1 MSSSNVGGPPRF
13 TRRGGPSRQ
22 RKQGKRVT
30 VAAQAAHLSRVRR
43 WVTRRS
49 HWATAFVLLLPALTL
64 FIVFTAYPFFYALR
78 LSFFRWDG
86 LNQHQQYVGLGN
98 YHALAH
104 DHEFIHSFKV
114 TAIYTVATTVLSIGI
129 GLLLALALN
138 RKLAGRTIYRTLF
151 FTPVLTATVAAAVV
165 WQLLFDPFSGI
176 VNVGLRHVGVIGPS
190 WLSSPSW
197 ALPAVIIVGVW
208 KRLGFTMIIYL
219 AGLQTISPTYYEA
232 ARVDGASTWRQ
243 FWDVTWPL
251 LTGITV
257 LQLIMAVIDS
267 FQVFDHV
274 FVMTHGGPLDATN
287 VLPLFLYKQGFQLFH
302 LGYAAA
308 IGWVIFLV
316 VFVATAAQ
324 WVLSK
329 GGGWRR

>member
-1 MSSSNVGGPPRF
+1 MAESVGVARRAPRW
-13 TRRGGPSRQ
+13 
-22 RKQGKRVT
+22 
-30 VAAQAAHLSRVRR
+30 L
-43 WVTRRS
+43 TRRS
-49 HWATAFVLLLPALTL
+49 QWGTAFVLLLPALAL
-64 FIVFTAYPFFYALR
+64 FVVFTAYPFFYALR

-86 LNQHQQYVGLGN
+86 LSQHQQYVGLGN
-98 YHALAH
+98 YRTLAH
-104 DHEFIHSFKV
+104 DHEFVHSLKV

-138 RKLAGRTIYRTLF
+138 RKLVGRNLYRTIF

-165 WQLLFDPFSGI
+165 WALLFDPFSGI
-176 VNVGLRHVGVIGPS
+176 VNVGLRHVGVAGPR

-197 ALPAVIIVGVW
+197 ALAAIVAVGVW

-232 ARVDGASTWRQ
+232 ARVDGASSWRQ

-274 FVMTHGGPLDATN
+274 FVMTQGGPIGATN
-287 VLPLFLYKQGFQLFH
+287 VLPLFLYNQGFRLFH

-316 VFVATAAQ
+316 VFGATALQ
-324 WVLSK
+324 WGLSK